1 MRSVMNKHRGFTLV
15 EVLIAM
21 VILAVGLLGLA
32 ALQASGLKSNQSA
45 YYRSQATQ
53 LAYDISDRM
62 RVNVSVSDRYRSEP
76 EKAKQQLASCVPQ
89 KLPVSTPCTPEMM
102 AEHDLFE
109 WNEAIKSILPSAT
122 GAITSP
128 TTPTDKTYTVNITWD
143 ENHDDNHDGDI
154 DKKSSM
160 VSMNFRL

>member
-1 MRSVMNKHRGFTLV
+1 MNKHRGFTLV

-21 VILAVGLLGLA
+21 MILAVGLLGLA

-62 RVNVSVSDRYRSEP
+62 RVNVSVSDKYRSDIMKP
-76 EKAKQQLASCVPQ
+76 EEAKQQLASCVPQ
-89 KLPVSTPCTPEMM
+89 KLPVTTPCTPEMM

-122 GAITSP
+122 GTITSP
-128 TTPTDKTYTVNITWD
+128 TTPIDKTYTVTITWD
-143 ENHDDNHDGDI
+143 ENRDDNHDGDI
-154 DKKSSM
+154 DKNPR
-160 VSMNFRL
+160 VSMNFKL